1 MAEHTFKLIHGL
13 KLGDEK
19 LVEVTIKDHL
29 TGGELRAASE
39 ASEVLRI
46 MTLPSGDQ
54 EPVLVISPSRMASET
69 MRRQILA
76 IGDAKGPISM
86 AELDRLH
93 EDDIALIQN
102 ACNTA
107 QKVKMEKE
115 LEQRGRTDPA
125 GGSQSAS

>member
-13 KLGDEK
+13 KLGEET
-19 LVEVTIKDHL
+19 LVDVTIKDHL

-39 ASEVLRI
+39 ASEVLKI

-69 MRRQILA
+69 MRRQILS
-76 IGDAKGPISM
+76 IGNSKGPISL

-93 EDDIALIQN
+93 EDDIAIMQD

-107 QKVKMEKE
+107 QKLKMQKE
-115 LEQRGRTDPA
+115 AEQRGRTDPA
-125 GGSQSAS
+125 GDSQSAN